1 MNILLLSGSLRKI
14 SYSQALLDIVVDVL
28 KKEKHKPHTYKIE
41 SLPFY
46 TDKLERKTD
55 LQLLSNFSQL
65 VDSCDA
71 IIFITPEYNHS
82 IPAVLKNAIDWAS
95 RPAFTSPLK
104 DKLVTFITQS
114 NNSIGGARAQENL
127 KLIMNSTLSI
137 IYPARE
143 LMIRN
148 CHSKFNSEMMC
159 KDEKVMT
166 LVTNHIVSF
175 AKWAHS
181 IVLTR

>member
-14 SYSQALLDIVVDVL
+14 SYSQALLDIVADIL
-28 KKEKHKPHTYKIE
+28 RKEEHRPCTYAIE

-55 LQLLSNFSQL
+55 LESISSFSQL

-71 IIFITPEYNHS
+71 MIFITPEYNHS

-104 DKLVTFITQS
+104 DKPVTFITQS
-114 NNSIGGARAQENL
+114 NNSIGGARAQEHI
-127 KLIMNSTLSI
+127 KLIMDSTLSV

-143 LMIRN
+143 LLIQD
-148 CHSKFNSEMMC
+148 CHSRFDSKMKCE
-159 KDEKVMT
+159 DEKVIT
-166 LVTNHIVSF
+166 LVANHIISF
-175 AKWAHS
+175 TKWAHNIAS
-181 IVLTR
+181 TR